1 MRLKIKS
8 IHPFPARMAPSIV
21 WDHLPETGIT
31 LSVLDP
37 MVGSGTTL
45 VTARAKGHNTFGC
58 DTDPLA
64 LLISTAWCSDVD
76 TNKVLLKA
84 ESVLK
89 KARKDIKECHADQAY
104 PVWADNETKE
114 FMNFWFDT
122 TNRKQL
128 NALSGAI
135 AELRGGAVKNI
146 LWCALSRLI
155 ITKKTGVSL
164 AMDISHS
171 RPHKVYEKAPIKPF
185 DKFIEE
191 VKRISNRAPF
201 TYSTPRTLAP
211 APSIIKGDSR
221 DIPFSTGTM
230 DCIITSPPYLNAID
244 YMRGHKLSLV
254 WIGYSLNK
262 LRKIRSTN
270 IGSETSGYPQCDKDA
285 NIFKAMGDIESL
297 SPRTKGMMS
306 KYIFDM
312 DLAFKEMSRVL
323 KETGQIILVI
333 GNSTIAG
340 KFIRNSEALKII
352 AKNHHLVVASEYE
365 RPLSENRRYLP
376 PPSNKHGGISL
387 NKRMKTEVILVF
399 KKSCMLRAKSD
410 TRCN

>member
-1 MRLKIKS
+1 
-8 IHPFPARMAPSIV
+8 
-21 WDHLPETGIT
+21 
-31 LSVLDP
+31 
-37 MVGSGTTL
+37 
-45 VTARAKGHNTFGC
+45 
-58 DTDPLA
+58 
-64 LLISTAWCSDVD
+64 
-76 TNKVLLKA
+76 VLLKA
-84 ESVLK
+84 ESVLS
-89 KARKDIKECHADQAY
+89 KAHKDIKKCHAAQAY
-104 PVWADNETKE
+104 PIWADNETKE

-128 NALSGAI
+128 NALSAAI
-135 AELRGGAVKNI
+135 AKLRGGAVKNI

-191 VKRISNRAPF
+191 VKRISNRVPF
-201 TYSTPRTLAP
+201 TYSTPRTTAQ
-211 APSIIKGDSR
+211 ASSIIKGDSR
-221 DIPFSTGTM
+221 NIPFSTGTM

-254 WIGYSLNK
+254 WIGYSLSK

-270 IGSETSGYPQCDKDA
+270 IGSETSGYPQCAKNA
-285 NIFKAMGDIESL
+285 HIFKAMGDVETL
-297 SPRTKGMMS
+297 SPRTKGMVS

-323 KETGQIILVI
+323 KEAGQIILVI

-352 AKNHHLVVASEYE
+352 AKDHNLVIASEYE
-365 RPLSENRRYLP
+365 RPLPENRRYLP
-376 PPSNKHGGISL
+376 PPNNKHGGISL
-387 NKRMKTEVILVF
+387 KKRMKTEVILVF
-399 KKSCMLRAKSD
+399 KKSNVQQQARGKSAKPD
-410 TRCN
+410 TQCN